1 MAISALPKFKKASK
15 FMVATANPVASKVGY
30 DILKRGGNAIDA
42 MVAVQLMLNLVEPQS
57 SGIGGGAFLLF
68 YDAERNEVSSFDGRE
83 TAPLKAK
90 GDLFLKENGSPM
102 KFFDGVVGGRSVGTP
117 GTLKLTKSPIKT
129 VPSWE
134 ELIEPTIQLAEKGFR
149 VSKRMA
155 ASVERD
161 AERLKTFPA
170 AKSYFF
176 LNDGTPIPEGTL
188 LRNPDFAQ
196 TLRLIAAQG
205 SEPFYYGEIARDIVR
220 TVQKAKGNTAIITC
234 RSQKLL
240 GN

>member
-1 MAISALPKFKKASK
+1 MLVRSLFINLVLTGLVAISATAQDSKKASK

-90 GDLFLKENGSPM
+90 GDLFLKEDGSPM

-117 GTLKLTKSPIKT
+117 GTLKLLEVTHKNFGSLP
-129 VPSWE
+129 WG
-134 ELIEPTIQLAEKGFR
+134 ELIQPTIELAENGFR

-155 ASVERD
+155 TSVERD
-161 AERLKTFPA
+161 AEQLRVFPVT
-170 AKSYFF
+170 KSYFF
-176 LNDGTPIPEGTL
+176 LNDGTLTRLDSFFIK
-188 LRNPDFAQ
+188 
-196 TLRLIAAQG
+196 RLIVFAH
-205 SEPFYYGEIARDIVR
+205 
-220 TVQKAKGNTAIITC
+220 N
-234 RSQKLL
+234 
-240 GN
+240 